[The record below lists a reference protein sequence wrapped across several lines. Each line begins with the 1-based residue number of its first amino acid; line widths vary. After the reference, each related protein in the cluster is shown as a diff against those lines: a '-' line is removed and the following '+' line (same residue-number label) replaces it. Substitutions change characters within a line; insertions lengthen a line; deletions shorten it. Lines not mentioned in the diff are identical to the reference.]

1 MKKLKLIAIAVLL
14 VCIIGTA
21 KSGSRYD
28 SNGINDSIEIKI
40 DTMISQMGLSSKTP
54 GGVVGVI
61 KNGKIVFIKAYGLAN
76 FDTKEP
82 NKTSTLFNLGS
93 VSKQFTAAAIQILAN
108 EKKLSLKDDIRKYL
122 PDFPDYGY
130 TITIENLV
138 HHTCGIR
145 SNDVLALMA
154 GTQDSIETQDGIY
167 SLIIKQKSLNFTPG
181 DEFLYSNSGYVLL
194 VKIIEKASGM
204 KFSKFIEERIFRPVG
219 MSQTAIFDKPGK
231 IIKNSAS
238 GHTWGGDDKF
248 KRTGKRNSTVVGQS
262 NIYTSVD
269 DFLQWDN
276 NFYKNKL
283 GKWDFT
289 REMTSRITLTN
300 GDTCS
305 YAFGL
310 EISEHNGLKTISHQG
325 GTGDFTAQ
333 YVQIPS
339 EKFAVVCLF
348 NLPVDVTGLAYK
360 ITDLFVKGKP
370 KTVASAPN
378 PEKIRIDSAV
388 LQTYVGK
395 YFDEKLWL
403 QATITKEANHLVFVA
418 PYQDKF
424 EIYPSS
430 DTSFF
435 VTFADLK
442 FIFSK
447 NPKGE
452 TANVTI
458 IQGGQKF
465 PLKYLGTNVF
475 PLKAEQLSQYAGDFY
490 SEEINATYPLFLK
503 DNKLYVKFPQSL
515 AQYCNNNPEAELISE
530 HADYFASPVSSFRF
544 TRNAQNE
551 ISGFIL
557 KDVGRVRNLV
567 FNRLIK

>member
-1 MKKLKLIAIAVLL
+1 MKKFKFITIAMFLI
-14 VCIIGTA
+14 CIISTA
-21 KSGSRYD
+21 KSNSIYD
-28 SNGINDSIEIKI
+28 SKGIKDTIEIKI
-40 DTMISQMGLSSKTP
+40 DTLIAQIGLSSETP

-76 FDTKEP
+76 FETEEP
-82 NKTSTLFNLGS
+82 NTTSTLFNLGS
-93 VSKQFTAAAIQILAN
+93 VSKQFTAAAILMLAN

-130 TITIENLV
+130 SITIENLV

-167 SLIIKQKSLNFTPG
+167 SLIIKQKSLNFKPG

-194 VKIIEKASGM
+194 VKIIEKISGM
-204 KFSKFIEERIFRPVG
+204 KFSQFIEKNIFQPVG
-219 MSQTAIFDKPGK
+219 MNQTDIYDNPGK
-231 IIKNSAS
+231 IIINSAS
-238 GHTWGGDDKF
+238 GHTWGGDEKF

-262 NIYTSVD
+262 NIYTCVD

-289 REMTSRITLTN
+289 QEMTSLTTLNN
-300 GDTCS
+300 GDTCR

-310 EISEHNGLKTISHQG
+310 DISEHNGLKTISHQG

-348 NLPVDVTGLAYK
+348 NIPVDVTGLAYK
-360 ITDLFVKGKP
+360 ITDLFVAGKP
-370 KTVASAPN
+370 KTVVAALH
-378 PEKIRIDSAV
+378 PEKAIVDSAL
-388 LQTYVGK
+388 LQADVGK
-395 YFDEKLWL
+395 YFDENLWL
-403 QATITKEANHLVFVA
+403 EATITKEADHLVFQA
-418 PYQDKF
+418 PYQDKL

-435 VTFADLK
+435 ATVADLK

-452 TANVTI
+452 TAKVTI
-458 IQGGQKF
+458 VQGDQKF
-465 PLKYLGTNVF
+465 PLTYLGTNVF
-475 PLKAEQLSQYAGDFY
+475 PLKSEQLCQYAGDFY
-490 SEEINATYPLFLK
+490 SEEINATYPVLIK
-503 DNKLYVKFPQSL
+503 DHKLYVKFPQSL
-515 AQYCNNNPEAELISE
+515 AQYCNNNSEAELISE
-530 HADYFASPVSSFRF
+530 HADYFASPVSSFQF
-544 TRNAQNE
+544 TRNTENE
-551 ISGFIL
+551 IAGFIL

-567 FNRLIK
+567 FSKVK